1 MEQER
6 LTGLVDESINRL
18 FKDALK
24 VVLRNPS
31 YVFFLLKTIR
41 SQKRA
46 ARTRRYWHEQGVQ
59 VPAFMIA
66 SITNRCNLN
75 CKGCYA
81 MARRKQAQPEMSEDM
96 MKRVFSEAREL
107 GISIIL
113 LAGGEP
119 LVRPEIL
126 ALTRDFPEIIFPLF
140 TNGLMMNDQT
150 VMKLKKQKNLVPI
163 ISLEGYDCDTDE
175 RRGKGVYQ
183 NVKKVIGKVSKEG
196 LFFGVSITMTR
207 STFDLVTGWEFIQD
221 LIKSG
226 CKLFFFDEYVP
237 VREGTEDNV
246 LTEEQRFKISDMTHR
261 LREEYPALFIAFPG
275 DEEEFGGCLA
285 SCRGFVHISPEG
297 DLEPCPFAPYSDTSL
312 RSLSLKDALQS
323 KFLKTVRE
331 THGQLSESHGG
342 CTLWENREWVQ
353 SLIQNKDSLGHSQI
367 KE

>member
-6 LTGLVDESINRL
+6 VTGLINESISRL

-31 YVFFLLKTIR
+31 YVIFLLKTMR

-46 ARTRRYWHEQGVQ
+46 ARTRLYWQEQGLQ

-81 MARRKQAQPEMSEDM
+81 MARHKQAQPEMSEDM
-96 MKRVFSEAREL
+96 MRRVFSEAREL

-119 LVRPEIL
+119 LVRPEVL
-126 ALTRDFPEIIFPLF
+126 ALTGDFPEIIFPLF
-140 TNGLMMNDQT
+140 TNGLMMDDQII
-150 VMKLKKQKNLVPI
+150 MKLKKQKNLVPI

-175 RRGKGVYQ
+175 RRGKGVYE
-183 NVKKVIGKVSKEG
+183 NVQKVIGKVSKEG
-196 LFFGVSITMTR
+196 LFFGASITMTR
-207 STFDLVTGWEFIQD
+207 STFDAVTGGEFIQE
-221 LIKSG
+221 LIRSG
-226 CKLFFFDEYVP
+226 CRLFFFVEYVP
-237 VREGTEDNV
+237 VKEGTEDNV
-246 LTEEQRFKISDMTHR
+246 LTGEQRLRISDMTHR

-285 SCRGFVHISPEG
+285 SGRGFVHISPEG
-297 DLEPCPFAPYSDTSL
+297 DLEPCPFAPYSDTNL
-312 RSLSLKDALQS
+312 RNLSLKDALQS

-331 THGQLSESHGG
+331 MHGQLSERHGG
-342 CTLWENREWVQ
+342 CTLWENREWVR
-353 SLIQNKDSLGHSQI
+353 SLLVDERPLK
-367 KE
+367 